1 MILTL
6 CLIIAGLV
14 LLVIG
19 GELLVRGAVR
29 LAEKAGVSALVIGL
43 VIVGFGTSMPELV
56 TSVEAAIA
64 GAPAI
69 AWGNIVGSNIANSLL
84 ILGTAALVA
93 PMAITAANRWRD
105 PGVALGAS
113 VVLLLLAATGYGNVQ
128 TGVVLLACLIGYMAW
143 CYREERLA
151 EPGLVH
157 NAPYDRGQALELA
170 DTKLHDNVDGWR
182 KPVLYTL
189 VGLAVLIGGGRLLVI
204 GAIDLARIAGLTE
217 TLIGLTIVAIGTSL
231 PELVTSVIAAR
242 KGEVDVAFGNVVGSN
257 IYNLLLIGGAT
268 MLTAPSAIPADL
280 LPLDIGLV
288 LASALAILLL
298 ALLRGVTRLPALA
311 LLAAYAAYLIFLILN
326 A

>member
-1 MILTL
+1 MILAL
-6 CLIIAGLV
+6 GLVIAGLV
-14 LLVIG
+14 LLLIG
-19 GELLVRGAVR
+19 GELLVRGAVG

-56 TSVEAAIA
+56 TSVEAAMA

-93 PMAITAANRWRD
+93 PMAITTANRWRD

-113 VVLLLLAATGYGNVQ
+113 AVLLLLAATGHGNIL
-128 TGVVLLACLIGYMAW
+128 TGVVLLACLIGYIAW
-143 CYREERLA
+143 CYCEERLA
-151 EPGLVH
+151 APDMVH
-157 NAPYDRGQALELA
+157 NAPYDRGQALELT
-170 DTKLHDNVDGWR
+170 DTKLHEHGDGWA
-182 KPVLYTL
+182 KPVMYTL
-189 VGLAVLIGGGRLLVI
+189 VGLAVLTGGGRLLVI
-204 GAIDLARIAGLTE
+204 GAIDLARVAGLTE

-257 IYNLLLIGGAT
+257 IYNLLLVGGAT
-268 MLTAPSAIPADL
+268 MLLAPGAIPADL
-280 LPLDIGLV
+280 LPLNIGLV

-298 ALLRGVTRLPALA
+298 AFLRGVKRLPAFS
-311 LLAAYAAYLIFLILN
+311 LLAAYAAYLLFLILN